1 MKKEQN
7 YEDMLKEL
15 ENIVHKLESDDVDI
29 DSLTVQ
35 LTRAKK
41 LINDCKT
48 RLKRWKKMLRS
59 YLLQRIKC
67 QIAKTLANCCE
78 D

>member
-29 DSLTVQ
+29 DSLTVPKSL
-35 LTRAKK
+35 LTTAKHV
-41 LINDCKT
+41 
-48 RLKRWKKMLRS
+48 
-59 YLLQRIKC
+59 
-67 QIAKTLANCCE
+67 
-78 D
+78 

>member
-15 ENIVHKLESDDVDI
+15 ENKGHKVESDDEDI

-48 RLKRWKKMLRS
+48 RLKKVEEDVKKLS
-59 YLLQRIKC
+59 V
-67 QIAKTLANCCE
+67 TE

>member
-29 DSLTVQ
+29 DSLTIQ

-48 RLKRWKKMLRS
+48 RLKKVEDDVKKLS
-59 YLLQRIKC
+59 V
-67 QIAKTLANCCE
+67 TE

>member
-35 LTRAKK
+35 LTRAK
-41 LINDCKT
+41 
-48 RLKRWKKMLRS
+48 S
-59 YLLQRIKC
+59 LLTT
-67 QIAKTLANCCE
+67 AKHV
-78 D
+78 